1 MYCAELEQYI
11 VGVINA
17 DDLVTKESRQGSSA
31 ACQRH
36 LDHSEANEISSA
48 SGTAKGVE
56 MIRDDDGQAQLRQA
70 MLACFKKD
78 DFNQTQQHK
87 GVDVAVKLTW
97 I

>member
-17 DDLVTKESRQGSSA
+17 DDLVAKESRQGSSA

-36 LDHSEANEISSA
+36 LDHSEANE
-48 SGTAKGVE
+48 
-56 MIRDDDGQAQLRQA
+56 IRDDDGQAQLRQA

>member
-17 DDLVTKESRQGSSA
+17 DDAVDRDQHLVAKESY
-31 ACQRH
+31 
-36 LDHSEANEISSA
+36 SEAN
-48 SGTAKGVE
+48 E

>member
-17 DDLVTKESRQGSSA
+17 DDAVDRDQHLVAKESY
-31 ACQRH
+31 
-36 LDHSEANEISSA
+36 SEAN
-48 SGTAKGVE
+48 E

-78 DFNQTQQHK
+78 DFNQIQQHK